1 MILIFMK
8 LMLHNLWIAKDTG
21 ECLFHRK
28 YGSIEHDENL
38 ITSFLSAIEI
48 FAQNIDQGCDF
59 LQTSS
64 YKFVYTT
71 GKNTVTVA
79 CIDNCDDESIVR
91 QEIDS
96 IQDEF
101 ISRYSKELEEWNGR
115 VERFG
120 AMKSFVD
127 DHLHKY
133 GKPIKNLLTSRLELD
148 PSMGKRD
155 MNLKFSSQQ
164 DKVISLLKYRGAATI
179 SEIAKLMKLTEP
191 DTEKA
196 AKALLYNNIIREAA
210 NS

>member
-1 MILIFMK
+1 
-8 LMLHNLWIAKDTG
+8 MLHNLWIAKDTG

-48 FAQNIDQGCDF
+48 FAQNIDKGCDF

-64 YKFVYTT
+64 YKFVYKT

-79 CIDNCDDESIVR
+79 CIDNSDDESLVR
-91 QEIDS
+91 QEIAS

-101 ISRYSKELEEWNGR
+101 LNRYSQELEEWNGR

-120 AMKSFVD
+120 DMKNFVD
-127 DHLHKY
+127 EHLRKY
-133 GKPIKNLLTSRLELD
+133 GKPMSNMLNSKLELD
-148 PSMGKRD
+148 PSLGKRD

-164 DKVISLLKYRGAATI
+164 DKVISLLKYKGTATI
-179 SEIAKLMKLTEP
+179 GEIAKLMKLTEN
-191 DTEKA
+191 DAEKA
-196 AKALLYNNIIREAA
+196 AKALLYNNVIRKVS

>member
-1 MILIFMK
+1 MK

-91 QEIDS
+91 QEIDT

-120 AMKSFVD
+120 AMKGFVD

-133 GKPIKNLLTSRLELD
+133 GKPIKSMLTSRLELD

-164 DKVISLLKYRGAATI
+164 DKVISLLKYKGVATI

-196 AKALLYNNIIREAA
+196 AKTLLYNNIIREVA